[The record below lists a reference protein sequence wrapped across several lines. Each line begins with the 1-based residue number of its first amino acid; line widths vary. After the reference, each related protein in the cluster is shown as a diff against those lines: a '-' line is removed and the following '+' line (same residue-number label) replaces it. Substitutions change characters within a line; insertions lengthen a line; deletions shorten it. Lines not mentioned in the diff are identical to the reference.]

1 MLVSMTDLTKYNGE
15 KCILDHIELHI
26 EDKDK
31 VGILG
36 VNGTGKSTLLKII
49 AGIEDYQG
57 KISYQNISVLII
69 YHKRHFIMK
78 MIALWKLF
86 INN

>member
-1 MLVSMTDLTKYNGE
+1 MNSKNDVPQDELSRFVFVCGMIAWVMKMLVSMTDLTKYNGE

-36 VNGTGKSTLLKII
+36 VNGTH
-49 AGIEDYQG
+49 Y
-57 KISYQNISVLII
+57 
-69 YHKRHFIMK
+69 
-78 MIALWKLF
+78 
-86 INN
+86 

>member
-1 MLVSMTDLTKYNGE
+1 MTDLTKYNGE

-49 AGIEDYQG
+49 AGVEDYQG
-57 KISYQNISVLII
+57 KMSYQKISVSII
-69 YHKRHFIMK
+69 CLKHLFMMK
-78 MIALWKLF
+78 MIVLWKRS
-86 INN
+86 ISN

>member
-1 MLVSMTDLTKYNGE
+1 MTDLTKYNGE

-49 AGIEDYQG
+49 AGVEDYQG
-57 KISYQNISVLII
+57 KMSYQKELRGWIWILQVWNCLMISTWLIC
-69 YHKRHFIMK
+69 
-78 MIALWKLF
+78 
-86 INN
+86 

>member
-1 MLVSMTDLTKYNGE
+1 MKMLVSMTDLTKYNGE

-49 AGIEDYQG
+49 CPFPA
-57 KISYQNISVLII
+57 SLSQNL
-69 YHKRHFIMK
+69 
-78 MIALWKLF
+78 
-86 INN
+86 